1 MTAPRAGLPD
11 PRKSRAVLVG
21 VSDYATLEELPG
33 VANNIATLGQAMTD
47 PELWGLSEEHCV
59 TLLNPESP
67 DEVMDAVHRAA
78 TEATDALLFYY
89 AGHGLL
95 DNRFE
100 LYLAMPGSDN
110 ERLYRSVRYD
120 DIRREVVG
128 TALSCYGKVVLLD
141 CCYSG
146 RALQGGMGGSVD
158 DLADQARVDG
168 TYVMTAT
175 AETRKALAPP
185 GERYTAFTGALV
197 DKLTRGLPEGP
208 ELLDMET
215 LFYHVKADL
224 QARHFPVPQQR
235 SRNDGSAIVL
245 VRNRWN
251 AGRTAVERPVATPR
265 SLPRPPAGFEQFLR
279 RRPADVYAEVR
290 TLRAHD
296 QQDIAE
302 RLLVACAALRPDQEV
317 AAIVGLLRRSGADAD
332 AGTVLMVAS
341 RRAPEEVVGI
351 LDALYDTDLPS
362 EAGFLLY
369 EAGSGPV
376 GDSAALAHLL
386 QKRGRASDLVAL
398 LDSALDSA
406 QAGSS
411 LIDLVNALWV
421 AGLREEV
428 DSLIGRTVTRLPAPA
443 VLTLADEL
451 RSVGREEAAFGLYAA
466 SAEAMVSRPP
476 DVVAQLCH
484 AMAETGRP
492 ADSETV
498 AEAVIGGTGDVGGLL
513 AIALAFWDT
522 GQEKHVERVLTR
534 AAKVLPDDAV
544 IIFVAELRAHGQDD
558 AAHRFCVQA
567 MLNRSAQSIRDILA
581 ELRDEGWP
589 VLAKQVLDEV
599 SARASVATV
608 AEFLAVST
616 AADRHRV
623 LSLAG
628 ERERDYVAKLLK
640 KLMSE
645 HSFLAREFADRITT
659 KAENRTELL
668 PVVIKDLDS
677 RYKEQVLARVVDNN
691 GGPELVTLLKAL
703 PLPDAKYLMFL
714 IVRAGQAKFLSVVNS
729 LPGRDPHGFL
739 RGQSV
744 ERLPVLVNTLLTVPH
759 GERYTNALLD
769 ELAAP
774 ERGLPA
780 ITQELS
786 YLFDEDETVV
796 GKLLLGRTLTERSS
810 DDLKNFVQA
819 VRIEGRPVVLAATA
833 EWVKEHYEEVGA
845 TDGILRRIGLPE
857 YASRRSLFGKR
868 AKA

>member
-1 MTAPRAGLPD
+1 MPD

-21 VSDYATLEELPG
+21 VSEYATLEELPG
-33 VANNIATLGQAMTD
+33 VANNIETLHDAMTD

-59 TLLNPESP
+59 ALLNPESP

-78 TEATDALLFYY
+78 SEATDALLFYY

-110 ERLYRSVRYD
+110 DRLYRSVRYD

-146 RALQGGMGGSVD
+146 RAIGGMGGSVD

-197 DKLTRGLPEGP
+197 DKLTRGLPDGP

-235 SRNDGSAIVL
+235 SRNDGAAITL
-245 VRNRWN
+245 VRNRWS
-251 AGRTAVERPVATPR
+251 AGRTIVERPVVTPR
-265 SLPRPPAGFEQFLR
+265 SLPRPPAGFEPFLR
-279 RRPADVYAEVR
+279 RRPSDVYAEVR
-290 TLRAHD
+290 TLRAHELGE
-296 QQDIAE
+296 IAE
-302 RLLVACAALRPDQEV
+302 QLLVASAALRPDQEV
-317 AAIVGLLRRSGADAD
+317 AAIVGLLRRSDASKD
-332 AGTVLMVAS
+332 VATVLEAAS
-341 RRAPEEVVGI
+341 RRPPEEILGI
-351 LDALYDTDLPS
+351 LDALYDTELPDD
-362 EAGFLLY
+362 AALLLRA
-369 EAGSGPV
+369 AGSGPV
-376 GDSAALAHLL
+376 GDVAALAHLL
-386 QKRGRASDLVAL
+386 QKRFPLDRDLVRL
-398 LDSALDSA
+398 LDAALDAA
-406 QAGSS
+406 QASSS

-428 DSLIGRTVTRLPAPA
+428 DSLIGRTVTRLPASA
-443 VLTLADEL
+443 VLALADEL

-484 AMAETGRP
+484 AMTEAGRP
-492 ADSETV
+492 ADSDAV

-513 AIALAFWDT
+513 AIALAFWET
-522 GQEKHVERVLTR
+522 GQEEHAERVLTR

-544 IIFVAELRAHGQDD
+544 ISFVAELRAHGRDD
-558 AAHRFCVQA
+558 AAHRFCLQA
-567 MLNRSAQSIRDILA
+567 MLNRSARSIREILA

-599 SARASVATV
+599 SAQVSVATV
-608 AEFLAVST
+608 AEFLVLCT
-616 AADRHRV
+616 AADRQRV
-623 LSLAG
+623 LSLAVKR
-628 ERERDYVAKLLK
+628 EREYVAKLLK
-640 KLMSE
+640 LLLSA
-645 HSFLAREFADRITT
+645 HPALAREFADQITA

-668 PVVIKDLDS
+668 PVVIKGLDS

-703 PLPDAKYLMFL
+703 PVPDAKYLMFL
-714 IVRAGQAKFLSVVNS
+714 IVRTGQAKFLSVVS
-729 LPGRDPHGFL
+729 GLPGRDPHSFL
-739 RGQSV
+739 RSQPV
-744 ERLPVLVNTLLTVPH
+744 ERLPVLVKMLLTVPH
-759 GERYTNALLD
+759 GKRYTDAMLD

-774 ERGLPA
+774 ERGLLA
-780 ITQELS
+780 VTQELS
-786 YLFDEDETVV
+786 YLFDENETVV
-796 GKLLLGRTLTERSS
+796 GKLLLGRTLIGRSS

-819 VRIEGRPVVLAATA
+819 VRIEGCSAVLAATA
-833 EWVKEHYEEVGA
+833 DWVKEHYEEVGA

-857 YASRRSLFGKR
+857 YASRRSLFGRR
-868 AKA
+868 AKD